1 MQMKYFHSKSF
12 RSKTIRPRFFFT
24 KIYQAMFLSCVLILS
39 PVVLFSVQTI
49 EACAQE
55 NDKDGTASELYALS
69 AVLMDADNGRILLQK
84 NGTEVLPMA
93 STTKIMTCILAL
105 EQANPDDYVSVSSY
119 AAGMPKVHLGVRKGD
134 VFRLGDLLYSLMLES
149 HNDSAAI
156 IAEHVGNCLAG
167 GGKRSADN
175 SEEESKEAILRFAGL
190 MNAKAEEIGC
200 ADTFFVTPNGLDA
213 ILTYQDDSG
222 NEVQRQHSTTASD
235 LARIMSYCIMDSPKK
250 EEFLTITRTPAYSF
264 SDYKL
269 GEDGQ
274 WAAGG
279 RQFSCNNHNAFL
291 NMMEGALSGKTG
303 FTGKAGYCY
312 VGALARDGKTFT
324 IALLAC
330 GWPNHKSWKWHD
342 AKLLYEYGL
351 SNFEK
356 RNIYE
361 KADLSPVPV
370 EGGICEDTVLQV
382 QEQDISLLLSE
393 QDEVHMELEVPDSLT
408 APVEAGKTVGWETYY
423 VNGEVYA
430 QLPITTAEDVLELTY
445 RYCLDRILELFW
457 L

>member
-55 NDKDGTASELYALS
+55 NDKDGTTSELYALS

-200 ADTFFVTPNGLDA
+200 TDTFFVTPNGLDA

-291 NMMEGALSGKTG
+291 NMMEARCQGKRALPAKRATAMWEPLPGTG
-303 FTGKAGYCY
+303 RPLPLPCLPAGGRTIKAGNGMTPSCCMST
-312 VGALARDGKTFT
+312 GSPTLKKGIFT
-324 IALLAC
+324 KRRIFLRYR
-330 GWPNHKSWKWHD
+330 WK
-342 AKLLYEYGL
+342 
-351 SNFEK
+351 
-356 RNIYE
+356 
-361 KADLSPVPV
+361 
-370 EGGICEDTVLQV
+370 
-382 QEQDISLLLSE
+382 
-393 QDEVHMELEVPDSLT
+393 
-408 APVEAGKTVGWETYY
+408 
-423 VNGEVYA
+423 
-430 QLPITTAEDVLELTY
+430 AESV
-445 RYCLDRILELFW
+445 RILSCRYRNRIYPCCFPNRMRYIWSWRCRIL
-457 L
+457 

>member
-1 MQMKYFHSKSF
+1 MQTKSFHSKYFHSKSF
-12 RSKTIRPRFFFT
+12 YSKYFRPILFSAKFF
-24 KIYQAMFLSCVLILS
+24 QAILLSCVLILC
-39 PVVLFSVQTI
+39 PVVMFSVQTI
-49 EACAQE
+49 GVCAQE
-55 NDKDGTASELYALS
+55 NDKDSTTSELYALS

-167 GGKRSADN
+167 GGRRSADN
-175 SEEESKEAILRFAGL
+175 SEEESKEAVLRFAGL

-213 ILTYQDDSG
+213 ILTYQDDNG
-222 NEVQRQHSTTASD
+222 NEVQRQHSTTAGD

-250 EEFLTITRTPAYSF
+250 EEFLSITGTPAYSF

-274 WAAGG
+274 WTAGS
-279 RQFSCNNHNAFL
+279 RQFSD
-291 NMMEGALSGKTG
+291 
-303 FTGKAGYCY
+303 
-312 VGALARDGKTFT
+312 R
-324 IALLAC
+324 
-330 GWPNHKSWKWHD
+330 KS
-342 AKLLYEYGL
+342 
-351 SNFEK
+351 
-356 RNIYE
+356 
-361 KADLSPVPV
+361 VV
-370 EGGICEDTVLQV
+370 
-382 QEQDISLLLSE
+382 
-393 QDEVHMELEVPDSLT
+393 
-408 APVEAGKTVGWETYY
+408 
-423 VNGEVYA
+423 
-430 QLPITTAEDVLELTY
+430 
-445 RYCLDRILELFW
+445 
-457 L
+457 

>member
-1 MQMKYFHSKSF
+1 MRTKHFRMKLF
-12 RSKTIRPRFFFT
+12 RT
-24 KIYQAMFLSCVLILS
+24 KMIQAVSVTCILILS
-39 PVVLFSVQTI
+39 PAVLLPAQTVRV
-49 EACAQE
+49 CAQE
-55 NDKDGTASELYALS
+55 NDKDSTTSELYALS

-190 MNAKAEEIGC
+190 MNSKAEEIGC
-200 ADTFFVTPNGLDA
+200 TDTFFVTPNGLDA
-213 ILTYQDDSG
+213 ILTYQDESG
-222 NEVQRQHSTTASD
+222 SEVQRQHSTTASD
-235 LARIMSYCIMDSPKK
+235 LARIMSYCITDSPKK
-250 EEFLTITRTPAYSF
+250 EEFLSITRTPSYTF
-264 SDYKL
+264 TDYKL
-269 GEDGQ
+269 GEDSQ
-274 WAAGG
+274 WQNGS
-279 RQFSCNNHNAFL
+279 RQFSCTNHNAFL

-312 VGALARDGKTFT
+312 VGALERDGKTFT

-351 SNFEK
+351 ANFEK
-356 RNIYE
+356 KNIYE
-361 KADLSPVPV
+361 QAELSPVPV
-370 EGGICEDTVLQV
+370 EGGIREETTLQV
-382 QEQDISLLLSE
+382 QEQEISLLLSG
-393 QDEVHMELEVPDSLT
+393 QDEVHMELEVPESLA

-423 VNGEVYA
+423 VNGEIYA
-430 QLPITTAEDVLELTY
+430 QLPITTEENVLQLTY
-445 RYCLDRILELFW
+445 RYCLDSILELFW